1 LSIERRRSARWV
13 AVFVLMLA
21 VIVAETL
28 LLSGRLM
35 GPEIRNTVHPGGVA
49 ARADTVL
56 PPLRDDVLIR
66 LQNVRF
72 LWSAKVYIDAGDM
85 AVRAIPNTGNTVD
98 FDDLSSF
105 RLALQR
111 SVVTITPEVLSGMF
125 NESIFSYPGSRVH
138 DLKVAIV
145 EDDQH
150 QETLQLDGHLRFLMS
165 VPFTMFT
172 HLSVDPATHDLVIDV
187 DHLKVFGGIPATKIL
202 HWTPLSLDR
211 LIALPPNKSL
221 SVQGNRILVKP
232 LGLFPP
238 PRIAGV
244 ISNVEVREHA
254 IRITFA
260 GEPIPAPKSTALNYV
275 YLSGGTSRF
284 GAFRMV
290 NTDILILDATPK
302 DPFRFSLADYAARI
316 PASTIVLPDMKS
328 VQITMRDR

>member
-1 LSIERRRSARWV
+1 MERRRSARWV
-13 AVFVLMLA
+13 VLFVLMLA

-35 GPEIRNTVHPGGVA
+35 GPEIRNTVHPGEVA

-85 AVRAIPNTGNTVD
+85 AVRAVPNVGNTVD

-111 SVVTITPEVLSGMF
+111 SVVTITPDVLSGMF

-150 QETLQLDGHLRFLMS
+150 HQTLQLDGHLRFLMP

-211 LIALPPNKSL
+211 LIALPPNQSL

-244 ISNVEVREHA
+244 ISGVEVRDHA
-254 IRITFA
+254 VRITFA
-260 GEPIPAPKSTALNYV
+260 GEPIAAPKSTALNYV
-275 YLSGGTSRF
+275 FLTGGISRF

-290 NTDILILDATPK
+290 NTDILILDANPK

-316 PASTIVLPDMKS
+316 PASTIMLPDMKS
-328 VQITMRDR
+328 VQITMPDR